1 MVKKMLHGS
10 RSARFALFVQQR
22 RGERAIATVLVPFG
36 CCDAVIAD
44 ADPNDSPLLSLSA
57 RSCADSWGDAH
68 FLSVTLTF
76 IIGVVRFEFATGA
89 KSAKSKVGA
98 DLFRMIYLSRRR
110 ITGLRWSYW
119 PSQPVAGACGS
130 HSS

>member
-10 RSARFALFVQQR
+10 RSARFALFVQQW

-76 IIGVVRFEFATGA
+76 IIGVVR
-89 KSAKSKVGA
+89 SAKSKVGA